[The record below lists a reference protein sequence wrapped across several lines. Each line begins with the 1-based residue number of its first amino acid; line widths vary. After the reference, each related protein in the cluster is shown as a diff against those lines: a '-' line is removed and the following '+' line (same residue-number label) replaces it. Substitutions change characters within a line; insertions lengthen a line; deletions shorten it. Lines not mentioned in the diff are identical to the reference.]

1 MKPKMRCV
9 LYLLLTLLYA
19 GICCTALAVP
29 QAKAPGS
36 LSGMVIGP
44 DDKPVA
50 HAVVAYQ
57 SSAGHGAHVIRAN
70 SKGRFHIAKLRAD
83 NYDIRASSKGIF
95 SEWEKNVTVHAG
107 QETNI
112 ILRLIYSKQLL
123 RATPP
128 KQ

>member
-1 MKPKMRCV
+1 MNSATRRAFLLSPI
-9 LYLLLTLLYA
+9 LLLAGTCGALLA
-19 GICCTALAVP
+19 AP

-36 LSGMVIGP
+36 LSGIVIGP

-70 SKGRFHIAKLRAD
+70 AKGRFHIAKLRAD

-95 SEWEKNVTVHAG
+95 SEWEKNVTVHSG
-107 QETNI
+107 RETNI
-112 ILRLIYSKQLL
+112 ILRLIYSRRPL
-123 RATPP
+123 RPASP
-128 KQ
+128 KP

>member
-1 MKPKMRCV
+1 MKPTMRWACPFLLV
-9 LYLLLTLLYA
+9 LLYLLA
-19 GICCTALAVP
+19 SGTALATP
-29 QAKAPGS
+29 QGKAPGS
-36 LSGMVIGP
+36 LRGIVIGP

-57 SSAGHGAHVIRAN
+57 SSAGHSAHVIRAN
-70 SKGRFHIAKLRAD
+70 SEGRFHITKLRAD

-107 QETNI
+107 RETNI
-112 ILRLIYSKQLL
+112 TLRLIYSKQPL